1 MLLRVVGL
9 ALLYLIF
16 VGQLGWQEGAAA
28 LIGALLCCAFS
39 LAQRRAAPQ
48 PFHFTPPPLRTV
60 VSLLGALG
68 RETGTV
74 GLALLRAVTGAPA
87 GGQVTPQPF
96 EPGGPDARD
105 AARRALV
112 ILGLS
117 LAPNGFVLD
126 DTEAQEALPLH
137 RLVPQPVAPDRRWP
151 L

>member
-1 MLLRVVGL
+1 MLLRILGL
-9 ALLYLIF
+9 ALLYLAF
-16 VGQLGWQEGAAA
+16 VGQPTWQEAAAA
-28 LIGALLCCAFS
+28 LIGAALFAGFS
-39 LAQRRAAPQ
+39 LAQRQTAPQ
-48 PFHFTPPPLRTV
+48 PFRFSLPPLHAA

-68 RETGTV
+68 RETATV
-74 GLALLRAVTGAPA
+74 GLALLRAVIGRPVR
-87 GGQVTPQPF
+87 GEVTTQPF

-126 DTEAQEALPLH
+126 DTGEAEGLPLH
-137 RLVPQPVAPDRRWP
+137 RLAPQPVAADRRWP